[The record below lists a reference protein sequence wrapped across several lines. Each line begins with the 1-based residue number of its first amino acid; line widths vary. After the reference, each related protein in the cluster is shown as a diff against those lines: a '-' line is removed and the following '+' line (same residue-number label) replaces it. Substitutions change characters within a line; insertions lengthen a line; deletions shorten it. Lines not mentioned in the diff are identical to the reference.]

1 MNYTSTISAN
11 IRNDNFFKIKSLKS
25 EVFMSEKSEK
35 FQKFNLAAAQ
45 EACVLLKNQGETLPL
60 LPQDK
65 VSVFGRAAFDFIA
78 SGLGSGGS
86 VHVPYKTVLMEELLK
101 ISKESG
107 NPIFSENLVKLYK
120 NWRKENP
127 FDNGSGVWAGE
138 PFSQK
143 DLPLTSEIVNQE
155 KKFSNK
161 AIYVISRNAGEDKD
175 LIQEKGSWFLSD
187 TEYENLK
194 KICEVFE
201 KVCVVFNSCSIID
214 TSFASSADFKNHI
227 TALLYVWQGGMEAGK
242 AAANVLCAKDN
253 LSVCGKLSDTIA
265 KIQDYPSTKNFGQ
278 KDFIFY
284 QEDIY
289 VGYRY
294 FLTFA
299 REKILFPFG
308 FGLSYTSFDVKFFNP
323 SFDDKMNF
331 SVKVQVQNSGTKY
344 SGKEVVQL
352 YLRSPQGKLG
362 KASRVLVAFKKTPL
376 LAAGEKCEL
385 ELTFNL
391 KDFASYDD
399 SENSKNAYSWIL
411 EKGKYF
417 VYGGIDSL
425 SAKKLNSC
433 FKLSDDFIVE
443 KLEQSAA
450 PTKSFKR
457 IKPKLRDS
465 ADFADS
471 DSGTFAGKTSVST
484 ENSFVKSGETSV
496 SGENFSD
503 KTGDFSSKS
512 ETCAKISENFA
523 DENYKIQTEDVPLSK
538 INLEERIKKNLP
550 KDITFTGN
558 QNLSFED
565 LKSNLKENQ
574 HLDENLLDKFVAQL
588 NPQELAT
595 IVRGEGMMSS
605 KVTMGV
611 TSAFGGL
618 SESLHSYKIP
628 VACTADGPSGI
639 RIDTGKEA
647 NLMPTGTCLACTW
660 NPELVGKLY
669 FEEGAELLKNQIDTL
684 LGPGMNIHRNP
695 LNGRNFEYFSEDPLL
710 TAQIAS
716 AEMKSLHKAGS
727 NGTCKHFACNSQELC
742 RNSSDSIVS
751 ERALREI
758 YLKAFEISVKNG
770 SVHSLMT
777 SYNAINGHWA
787 ASNYDTVNTILH
799 KEWGYKG
806 LVMTD
811 WWAKMNNCV
820 KGGEATVKNA
830 AYMIKARNDVYMIVD
845 NDGAEINEYGDN
857 IQECL
862 ENGELTLGELQLCV
876 KDILTFILKSP
887 VSKRPLRE
895 LKIISNFAPKISE
908 NEIPKNAKIVKEG
921 ENFIPNGNTYFYAQE
936 KATFNISGTYIKA
949 EDNLSQSVTNIFIDQ
964 VPAASLEARSTA
976 AQETTVNAAQVI
988 LEFGFYKISLENT
1001 KPGLEVKNLCFTS
1014 KMSTPVSMGIVS

>member
-1 MNYTSTISAN
+1 
-11 IRNDNFFKIKSLKS
+11 
-25 EVFMSEKSEK
+25 MSEKISEK
-35 FQKFNLAAAQ
+35 SQKFQEFNLESAQ
-45 EACVLLKNQGETLPL
+45 EGCVLLKNQDETLPL

-107 NPIFSENLVKLYK
+107 GPIFSENLVKLYE

-187 TEYENLK
+187 TEYENLRQ
-194 KICEVFE
+194 ICNVFE

-214 TSFASSADFKNHI
+214 TSFAFSADFKNHI
-227 TALLYVWQGGMEAGK
+227 TALLYVWQGGMEGGK
-242 AAANVLCAKDN
+242 AAANVLCAKNN

-308 FGLSYTSFDVKFFNP
+308 FGLSYTNFDVKFLNP

-331 SVKVQVQNSGTKY
+331 RVQVQVQNSGTKY
-344 SGKEVVQL
+344 SGKEVIQL

-376 LAAGEKCEL
+376 LAAGEKCTL
-385 ELTFNL
+385 DLTFNL

-399 SENSKNAYSWIL
+399 LENSKNAYSWIL

-417 VYGGIDSL
+417 VYGGTDSL
-425 SAKKLNSC
+425 SAKKLDSY
-433 FKLSDDFIVE
+433 FELSDDFIVE
-443 KLEQSAA
+443 KTEQAAA

-457 IKPKLRDS
+457 IKPQLCDSADS
-465 ADFADS
+465 ADFD
-471 DSGTFAGKTSVST
+471 GGTSVSA
-484 ENSFVKSGETSV
+484 ENSFVKSNKTSV
-496 SGENFSD
+496 SNENFSN
-503 KTGDFSSKS
+503 KTADFSAKSDASAKIS
-512 ETCAKISENFA
+512 ETCAKISESKISENFA
-523 DENYKIQTEDVPLSK
+523 SENYKIQTEDVPLSK

-550 KDITFTGN
+550 KDIAFTGN
-558 QNLSFED
+558 QNLTFED
-565 LKSNLKENQ
+565 LKSNLKENCP
-574 HLDENLLDKFVAQL
+574 LDENLLNKFVAQL

-660 NPELVGKLY
+660 NPELVGNLY

-695 LNGRNFEYFSEDPLL
+695 LNGRNFEYFSEDPFL
-710 TAQIAS
+710 TAQIAC

-770 SVHSLMT
+770 SVHTLMT
-777 SYNAINGHWA
+777 SYNGINGHWA

-820 KGGEATVKNA
+820 KGGEPTVKNA

-876 KDILTFILKSP
+876 KDILTFILNSP
-887 VSKRPLRE
+887 VSKRKLRE
-895 LKIISNFAPKISE
+895 LKIISSFAPKISE
-908 NEIPKNAKIVKEG
+908 NSLPANAKIVKEG
-921 ENFIPNGNTYFYAQE
+921 ENFIPNDETYFYAQE
-936 KATFNISGTYIKA
+936 NATFNISGTYIKA

-964 VPAASLEARSTA
+964 VPGASLEARSTA
-976 AQETTVNAAQVI
+976 GHETTVNAAQVI
-988 LEFGFYKISLENT
+988 LAHGFYKISLENT

-1014 KMSTPVSMGIVS
+1014 KVSTPVSMGIVS